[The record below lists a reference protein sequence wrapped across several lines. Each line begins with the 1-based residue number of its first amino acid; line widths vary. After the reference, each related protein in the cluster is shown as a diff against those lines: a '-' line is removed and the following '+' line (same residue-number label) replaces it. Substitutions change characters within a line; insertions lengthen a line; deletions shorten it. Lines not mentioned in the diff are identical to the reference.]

1 MPTCSVRMT
10 LNSRLSKTFPARSK
24 NRARRWAYWQRQRGW
39 LPGAVFLHEA
49 ARTNKT
55 YELANRRLGYR
66 PRNSSVTERREN
78 LIIPKTAAAVAA
90 TAANASNAR

>member
-1 MPTCSVRMT
+1 MPTCFVRMT
-10 LNSRLSKTFPARSK
+10 LNSRLSKHFPPVPA
-24 NRARRWAYWQRQRGW
+24 APYRQRFFCRK
-39 LPGAVFLHEA
+39 LEPCVFGA
-49 ARTNKT
+49 
-55 YELANRRLGYR
+55 YR